1 MPLSSSSATREI
13 EVEEVVPPPPPTPEI
28 PLWLLIVGGLAG
40 VALLLGIGYAV
51 GRR

>member
-1 MPLSSSSATREI
+1 MPRESSSATREI
-13 EVEEVVPPPPPTPEI
+13 EVEEVIPPPPPAPEI
-28 PLWLLIVGGLAG
+28 PLWWLIVGGIAG